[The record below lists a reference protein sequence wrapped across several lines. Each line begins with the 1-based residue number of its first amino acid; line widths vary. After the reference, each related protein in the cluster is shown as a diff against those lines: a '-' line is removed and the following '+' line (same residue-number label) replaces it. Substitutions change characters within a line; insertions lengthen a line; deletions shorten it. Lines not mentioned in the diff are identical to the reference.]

1 MERNN
6 KLVLELEKNQRA
18 IARLN
23 KEIEQAVGA
32 QLVRRDELEKHN
44 ADMREAIKV
53 AMEENGVKKFDGD
66 LISITYVAPSVRNT
80 FDSKK
85 FKEERPKTYE
95 KYLKETKIKS
105 SIRLKVKA

>member
-1 MERNN
+1 MEKNN

-23 KEIEQAVGA
+23 KEIEQAMGA
-32 QLVRRDELEKHN
+32 QIVKRDELEKQN
-44 ADMREAIKV
+44 SDMREAIKT
-53 AMEENGVKKFDGD
+53 AMEENGVTKFDGD
-66 LISITYVAPSVRNT
+66 LITITYVAPSVRNT

-95 KYLKETKIKS
+95 KFLKTTKIKS